1 MMLGALYE
9 LAQREH
15 LVDDPDYE
23 KKKVD
28 FFVRIDA
35 GGTFLSLVPTR
46 TDEGRAHEIQVP
58 RFPKRSGTGTAPGFL
73 YDNAKYVLGLG
84 GEDPERNERCV
95 EAFRALVADL
105 AARTGDEGAVAVA
118 RFFDRRKEQ
127 VAAIRAQHPDGAWTG
142 SEWLA
147 FVLDGDDE
155 RRIHDRPAVR
165 AHWASLR
172 QGTGD
177 AGDDAPVRCLV
188 TGEIGPPART
198 HGNIKRVPTAQTAG
212 AALVSFN
219 AEAFVSQG
227 LKQGENAPM
236 SRAAAEGYVTALN
249 WLLEGSP
256 LRRFRQGI
264 AVGDDA
270 VLVFWTRT
278 ANPFTDT
285 FALLL
290 DPPADADAVR
300 DLVESP
306 RKGLAP
312 APIDD
317 TEFYAVTLS
326 GNAARVV
333 VRDWMAVPVSEA
345 KRHLRAYFDALSI
358 DGDAGEALG
367 IRRLLDAIKAPS
379 GRGLSPDLGARLLR
393 AAIQGSPIPREV
405 LAAALRRLRL
415 PPHKLDERRQLRAR
429 CALIKA
435 TLMRLPGREA
445 PKEVTVS
452 LDERNTDVPYLLGRL
467 FAALERL
474 QGEAQGDI
482 NATIRDKFFGA
493 ASSTPALVFPR
504 LLRLSM
510 HHAAKARGDGGR
522 EPWSEIVKARIIEQL
537 DAIRLPQTLPL
548 DDQGLFAIGYYH
560 QRQAFFTPRVSANAG
575 SPPAAESHMDPA
587 AAHDLPTPPAA

>member
-1 MMLGALYE
+1 MMLAALYE

-28 FFVRIDA
+28 FLLRID
-35 GGTFLSLVPTR
+35 GGGGFVALVPTR
-46 TDEGRAHEIQVP
+46 TEEGRAHEIQVP
-58 RFPKRSGTGTAPGFL
+58 RFPKRSGTGTTPGFL
-73 YDNAKYVLGLG
+73 FDNAKYVLGLG
-84 GEDPERNERCV
+84 GEDAERNERCV
-95 EAFRALVADL
+95 EAFRGLVVDVAE
-105 AARTGDEGAVAVA
+105 RTGDAGAVAVA
-118 RFFDRRKEQ
+118 RFFERRREQ
-127 VAAIRAQHPDGAWTG
+127 LAAIREQHPDGAWTG
-142 SEWLA
+142 SEWIA

-155 RRIHDRPAVR
+155 RRVHDRPAVR
-165 AHWASLR
+165 EHWASLR
-172 QGTGD
+172 QGAGD
-177 AGDDAPVRCLV
+177 AGNDVPVRCLV
-188 TGEIGPPART
+188 TGDMGPPART
-198 HGNIKRVPTAQTAG
+198 HGNIKHVPEAQTSG

-219 AEAFVSQG
+219 AESFLSQG
-227 LKQGENAPM
+227 LKQGENAPI

-249 WLLEGSP
+249 WLLEGMP

-270 VLVFWTRT
+270 VIVFWTRE
-278 ANPFTDT
+278 ACSFAET
-285 FALLL
+285 FANLL
-290 DPPADADAVR
+290 DPPIEVEAVER
-300 DLVESP
+300 LVESP
-306 RKGLAP
+306 LKGLAP
-312 APIDD
+312 EPIDD
-317 TEFYAVTLS
+317 TAFYAVTLS

-333 VRDWMAVPVSEA
+333 VRDWMAISVGEA
-345 KRHLRAYFDALSI
+345 KRHIRTYFDALSI
-358 DGDAGEALG
+358 DGDEGEPLG

-393 AAIQGSPIPREV
+393 AAIQGGPIPREI

-435 TLMRLPGREA
+435 TLKRLPGGDGR
-445 PKEVTVS
+445 KEVTVS

-474 QGEAQGDI
+474 QGEAQGDL

-522 EPWSEIVKARIIEQL
+522 DPWSEVVKARIIEQL
-537 DAIRLPQTLPL
+537 GAARLPQTLAL

-560 QRQAFFTPRVSANAG
+560 QRQAFFAPRAAANAG
-575 SPPAAESHMDPA
+575 SASGA
-587 AAHDLPTPPAA
+587 AAASSASPAGDLSTPPAH